1 MKKLHNLLKILI
13 KCKFVLFLPKKSDVV
28 IWGAPRFI
36 KVLIDKQF
44 IPKKKISLIHI
55 WGESINL
62 SILLKCILKLRLNIL
77 DYSEEYLRYTKPKII
92 ISFLDNY
99 EIFYK
104 LKSEKK
110 QKKILIQNAYRTGE
124 RKFFEKKDFILKS
137 NLDYILTQNYPIIK
151 KYQSICKADIRPI
164 GSFLSN
170 NSKCKYNKK
179 RFDIL
184 YVSTFRNTKKYNRI
198 IDKKISLNDYINA
211 EARLIKNIYEYCKKK
226 KIKFSILPTNPN
238 KDQEIEE
245 KIFFNKLLGK
255 EKNWRLLLRKA
266 DDFNYAYDI
275 IDQSKVVVG
284 IDSTLLYE
292 SFARGTKTIFFDI
305 RPNNNFLKKRRHF
318 GWPKKFN
325 QEGPFWS
332 SINKPY
338 KVHKLIDK
346 VNLMDNRIW
355 KKIKL
360 KYEKDL
366 MVTDKKN
373 SILKKIIKKY
383 LK

>member
-1 MKKLHNLLKILI
+1 M
-13 KCKFVLFLPKKSDVV
+13 
-28 IWGAPRFI
+28 
-36 KVLIDKQF
+36 
-44 IPKKKISLIHI
+44 
-55 WGESINL
+55 
-62 SILLKCILKLRLNIL
+62 NI
-77 DYSEEYLRYTKPKII
+77 
-92 ISFLDNY
+92 
-99 EIFYK
+99 
-104 LKSEKK
+104 
-110 QKKILIQNAYRTGE
+110 A
-124 RKFFEKKDFILKS
+124 
-137 NLDYILTQNYPIIK
+137 
-151 KYQSICKADIRPI
+151 
-164 GSFLSN
+164 
-170 NSKCKYNKK
+170 
-179 RFDIL
+179 
-184 YVSTFRNTKKYNRI
+184 
-198 IDKKISLNDYINA
+198 
-211 EARLIKNIYEYCKKK
+211 KKK

-355 KKIKL
+355 KKIRL

>member
-1 MKKLHNLLKILI
+1 MLRTLI
-13 KCKFVLFLPKKSDVV
+13 SCRYDLFFPKKSDVV

-36 KVLIDKQF
+36 KLLRNKKY
-44 IPKKKISLIHI
+44 IPVKKKISLIHT

-62 SILLKCILKLRLNIL
+62 SILLKCILKFRLNL
-77 DYSEEYLRYTKPKII
+77 LNYSEEYLKYTKPKII

-99 EIFYK
+99 ETFYK

-110 QKKILIQNAYRTGE
+110 QKKILIQNAWRSGE
-124 RKFFEKKDFILKS
+124 QKFFETKDLILKS
-137 NLDYILTQNYPIIK
+137 NVDYILTQNYPIKK
-151 KYQSICKADIRPI
+151 KYQSLCKANIRPI

-170 NSKCKYNKK
+170 NSNHKYNKK
-179 RFDIL
+179 KFDIL
-184 YVSTFRNTKKYNRI
+184 YVSTFRNNRKNI
-198 IDKKISLNDYINA
+198 IINKNISLSDYINA
-211 EARLIKNIYEYCKKK
+211 ETRLIKNIFKYCKKK
-226 KIKFSILPTNPN
+226 NIKFCILPTNPN

-255 EKNWRLLLRKA
+255 EKNWSLLARKT

-275 IDQSKVVVG
+275 IDQSKIVVG

-292 SFARGTKTIFFDI
+292 SFGRGTKTIFFDI
-305 RPNNNFLKKRRHF
+305 RPNNSFLKKRRHF

-325 QEGPFWS
+325 QEGPFWCSVNNPDRIHKLINKVS
-332 SINKPY
+332 SIN
-338 KVHKLIDK
+338 
-346 VNLMDNRIW
+346 NSNW

-366 MVTDKKN
+366 MVTDKGN
-373 SILKKIIKKY
+373 SILQKIIKKH
-383 LK
+383 LIK